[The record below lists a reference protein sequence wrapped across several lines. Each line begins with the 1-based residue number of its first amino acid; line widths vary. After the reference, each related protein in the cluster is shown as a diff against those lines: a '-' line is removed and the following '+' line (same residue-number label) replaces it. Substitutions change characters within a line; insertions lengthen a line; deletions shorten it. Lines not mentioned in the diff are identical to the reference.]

1 MSDSYTHTSPL
12 FERSPEKYLKK
23 IVGRADLENA
33 LKRLDKLT
41 HDEARMA
48 TAQVL
53 KATYNV
59 GAGVR
64 EVADQVVVVNDRVV
78 SVDHRVKGV
87 DERVKAVDDKVAEVF
102 DGAHTIPRTRTER
115 AFNRDPD
122 VPRRKGSKGN
132 HATNGQRHGPNEMSV
147 IS

>member
-1 MSDSYTHTSPL
+1 M

-23 IVGRADLENA
+23 LVGRADLENA

-48 TAQVL
+48 TTQVL
-53 KATYNV
+53 KATYIV
-59 GAGVR
+59 DAGVR
-64 EVADQVVVVNDRVV
+64 EVADQVVVVDDRVV

-87 DERVKAVDDKVAEVF
+87 DDRVKAVDDKVADVF
-102 DGAHTIPRTRTER
+102 DGARTIPRSLTER
-115 AFNRDPD
+115 AFNR
-122 VPRRKGSKGN
+122 VPGAPRWKGNKGS
-132 HATNGQRHGPNEMSV
+132 HTTNGQRHGPIQTSV

>member
-1 MSDSYTHTSPL
+1 M

-23 IVGRADLENA
+23 LVRRADLENA

-48 TAQVL
+48 TTQVL
-53 KATYNV
+53 KATYIV
-59 GAGVR
+59 DAGVR
-64 EVADQVVVVNDRVV
+64 EVADQVVVVDDRVV
-78 SVDHRVKGV
+78 SVDHRVQGV

-102 DGAHTIPRTRTER
+102 DGAHTISGSLTEIR
-115 AFNRDPD
+115 FNRDPV
-122 VPRRKGSKGN
+122 VPRRKGSKGS
-132 HATNGQRHGPNEMSV
+132 HATNGQRHGPNQTSV